1 MMATVNAVPCISPHK
16 NILQQTNN
24 NVPIIEDKK
33 DNQKQLERSIIVLRR
48 KRKVSPENENRL
60 EPEPVTEIKN
70 EKSEIIKLRSV
81 RLVDISSQKL
91 GVIRNNIQ
99 NTNQV
104 TESNS
109 KSAEE
114 SSDDDIKN
122 KKSKPR
128 PIVPNYVTNADKGPY
143 RKPRQYKRDDLDV
156 SSQNL
161 RVTKPQSLS
170 IARRNARE
178 RNRVKQVNQGFA
190 TLRGRIPD
198 YISEVYNEEKGR
210 KNTKKLSKVETLR
223 MAVDYIKHLETLLD
237 FKADDSSQWLT
248 QVKTENLSWNT
259 SNSSTGYPSP
269 VDTEYQQSC
278 IESPNTPYDQSYG
291 YPERPFYDYDF
302 EIQTMKDLMP
312 LKPGK
317 TDVLLPVGKISLIY
331 NDDDD
336 FVASDKCYD
345 KYELFDKIKKE
356 DYGEY
361 DEGCDDEKEA
371 EETVDKFESDVEI
384 DLSRKKPKVDD
395 RSDDNNSPLPSISES
410 FPNRNLSAFYDS
422 RSFGT

>member
-1 MMATVNAVPCISPHK
+1 MAAVNAVPCISPHK

-24 NVPIIEDKK
+24 NVPITEDKK

-48 KRKVSPENENRL
+48 KRKISPENENRL
-60 EPEPVTEIKN
+60 ETEPVTEKN
-70 EKSEIIKLRSV
+70 EKSEVIKLRSV

-91 GVIRNNIQ
+91 GVIRNVQ
-99 NTNQV
+99 NQV
-104 TESNS
+104 TESNG
-109 KSAEE
+109 KSDE
-114 SSDDDIKN
+114 SSDDDLKS

-161 RVTKPQSLS
+161 RVAKPQSLS

-190 TLRGRIPD
+190 TLRSRIPD

-223 MAVDYIKHLETLLD
+223 MAVDYIRHLETLLD
-237 FKADDSSQWLT
+237 FKSDDSSQWLT

-259 SNSSTGYPSP
+259 SNSSNGYPSP

-278 IESPNTPYDQSYG
+278 IESPSTPYDQSYG
-291 YPERPFYDYDF
+291 YPERPFYDYEF
-302 EIQTMKDLMP
+302 ELQTIKELLP

-317 TDVLLPVGKISLIY
+317 TDVLLPVGKISLIL

-336 FVASDKCYD
+336 FVASEKCYD

-361 DEGCDDEKEA
+361 DDGEDEKET
-371 EETVDKFESDVEI
+371 EEVDKFESDVEI
-384 DLSRKKPKVDD
+384 DLSKKKVKESD
-395 RSDDNNSPLPSISES
+395 RNDENNSPLPSISES

>member
-1 MMATVNAVPCISPHK
+1 MAAVNAVSCISPHK

-24 NVPIIEDKK
+24 NVPIPEDKK
-33 DNQKQLERSIIVLRR
+33 DNQKQLERNIVILRK
-48 KRKVSPENENRL
+48 KRKASSSPENENRMES
-60 EPEPVTEIKN
+60 EPTPETKN
-70 EKSEIIKLRSV
+70 EKSDVIKLRSV

-91 GVIRNNIQ
+91 GVIRN
-99 NTNQV
+99 V
-104 TESNS
+104 TTETTSS
-109 KSAEE
+109 KTDD
-114 SSDDDIKN
+114 SSDDDF
-122 KKSKPR
+122 KKKSSKPR

-143 RKPRQYKRDDLDV
+143 RKPRQYKRDELVV
-156 SSQNL
+156 SSQTL
-161 RVTKPQSLS
+161 KVAKPQSLS

-223 MAVDYIKHLETLLD
+223 MAVDYIRHLETMLD
-237 FKADDSSQWLT
+237 FKSDESTQWLA

-259 SNSSTGYPSP
+259 SNSSNGYPSP

-278 IESPNTPYDQSYG
+278 IESPSTPYDQSEYSYAIR

-302 EIQTMKDLMP
+302 ELTKDLMP

-317 TDVLLPVGKISLIY
+317 TDVLLPAGKISLIL
-331 NDDDD
+331 NVEDD
-336 FVASDKCYD
+336 FVVSERCYD
-345 KYELFDKIKKE
+345 KFELFDKIKKE
-356 DYGEY
+356 DYAEY
-361 DEGCDDEKEA
+361 PEPCDEDEKE
-371 EETVDKFESDVEI
+371 EETLDKFESDVEI
-384 DLSRKKPKVDD
+384 DLSKKSVKETD
-395 RSDDNNSPLPSISES
+395 RSDENNSPLPSISET

>member
-1 MMATVNAVPCISPHK
+1 MAAVNAVPCISPHK

-24 NVPIIEDKK
+24 NVPITEDKK
-33 DNQKQLERSIIVLRR
+33 DNQKQLERNIIILRR
-48 KRKVSPENENRL
+48 KRKASPEDENRL
-60 EPEPVTEIKN
+60 EPEPVPEKN
-70 EKSEIIKLRSV
+70 EKSDVVKLRSV

-91 GVIRNNIQ
+91 GVIRTLQ
-99 NTNQV
+99 
-104 TESNS
+104 S
-109 KSAEE
+109 KEIKSENE
-114 SSDDDIKN
+114 SSDEDFK
-122 KKSKPR
+122 KKSSKLR

-143 RKPRQYKRDDLDV
+143 RKPRQYKRDDLDL
-156 SSQNL
+156 SSQSL

-190 TLRGRIPD
+190 TLRNRIPD

-237 FKADDSSQWLT
+237 FKADESSQWLN

-259 SNSSTGYPSP
+259 SNSSNGYPSP
-269 VDTEYQQSC
+269 SETEYQQSC
-278 IESPNTPYDQSYG
+278 IDSPSTPYDQSYV
-291 YPERPFYDYDF
+291 YPERPFYEYDF
-302 EIQTMKDLMP
+302 ELQSMKDLIP

-317 TDVLLPVGKISLIY
+317 TDDEFLTCAKLSSNILIL
-331 NDDDD
+331 NDEED
-336 FVASDKCYD
+336 FVSSER
-345 KYELFDKIKKE
+345 YEHFDKIKKE

-361 DEGCDDEKEA
+361 P
-371 EETVDKFESDVEI
+371 EENEEREVEDKFDSDVEM
-384 DLSRKKPKVDD
+384 DLSKKKDED
-395 RSDDNNSPLPSISES
+395 RSDDNNSPLPSINET